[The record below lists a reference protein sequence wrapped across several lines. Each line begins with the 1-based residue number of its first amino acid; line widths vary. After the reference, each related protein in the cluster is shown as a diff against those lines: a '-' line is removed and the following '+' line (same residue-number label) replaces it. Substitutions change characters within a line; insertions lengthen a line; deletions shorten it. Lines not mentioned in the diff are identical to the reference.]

1 MSKTNKITAR
11 KPKAKREGTFS
22 HVREK
27 ESLKTVDSPVAQI
40 LHLQR
45 TLGNQAVQRLFESG
59 TIQAKL
65 KIGKPGDKY
74 EKEADRVAD
83 QVMRMPEP
91 KISRQTEEEEEE
103 LVQPKPI
110 AAQITP
116 LVQRQVEPEEEEE
129 EELVQPKLFS
139 IEHPTLQRQAE
150 PEEEEEEPIQTK
162 LLYIERPIIQR
173 QVDPEE
179 KEEEK
184 AFRETTPKGKTIP
197 VLPGYSQ
204 VGKTCGAA
212 SLITALIVWDRE
224 QHDPSLPNNMVVMAC
239 DLILTYLAQY
249 KDEVIKGWRKRD
261 DLNYEPKEVYNLAI
275 KRIEEIRDQ
284 ARKPGV
290 VINEQQYQEI
300 AMTLYLL
307 FVDETSGLKINQIEQ
322 IQRTLGLHTGQVE
335 SGLISYED
343 IWFNSIIRG
352 LKPGEI
358 AQVSWYVKTGPH
370 SFLIGRLQNEDWFLS
385 DQGTRPATEIQAASL
400 LDLKKKV
407 DAAAKSGYWIYTGKG
422 FAAGVWTGIKL
433 LAGPKGVMKA
443 VAGLV
448 APDTFLAEVDAGL
461 LTLGE
466 RVYSG
471 SFLSRHYKF
480 NEAKHAANSLSL
492 HGALIIEMPA
502 GVYSVYQTNLV
513 SESNSKVT
521 NIDEADSTGGLL
533 MQRKFHSAWLRVNSG
548 KTSTLFRVY

>member
-1 MSKTNKITAR
+1 MNKTAKKSEAERNNKISPIQ
-11 KPKAKREGTFS
+11 KKESVKAKAVPS
-22 HVREK
+22 
-27 ESLKTVDSPVAQI
+27 VDHI

-45 TLGNQAVQRLFESG
+45 TIGNQAVQRLFKSG

-65 KIGKPGDKY
+65 KIGKHNDKY
-74 EKEADRVAD
+74 EKEADRVAE
-83 QVMRMPEP
+83 QVMSIPET
-91 KISRQTEEEEEE
+91 KVSRQAEEEEKEEE
-103 LVQPKPI
+103 LIQPKPI
-110 AAQITP
+110 AEQITP
-116 LVQRQVEPEEEEE
+116 LVQKQVEPEEEEE
-129 EELVQPKLFS
+129 EEEPIQAKLFS
-139 IEHPTLQRQAE
+139 IEPPMLQKQIE
-150 PEEEEEEPIQTK
+150 PEEE
-162 LLYIERPIIQR
+162 
-173 QVDPEE
+173 
-179 KEEEK
+179 EEEK

-239 DLILTYLAQY
+239 ALILTYLAQY